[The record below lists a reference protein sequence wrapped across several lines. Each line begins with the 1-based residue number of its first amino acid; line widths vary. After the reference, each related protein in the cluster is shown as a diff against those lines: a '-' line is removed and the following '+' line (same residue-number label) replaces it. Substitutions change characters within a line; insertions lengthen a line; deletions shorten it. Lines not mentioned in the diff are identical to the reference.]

1 MHAGT
6 RRTILG
12 DELGSIGVTVYSIL
26 AGVATFIY
34 PRKAPIV
41 GVFKLR
47 IPTLI
52 REWGFIFPS
61 YSVGNSNVNIG

>member
-41 GVFKLR
+41 GVFKLG
-47 IPTLI
+47 IPTL
-52 REWGFIFPS
+52 G
-61 YSVGNSNVNIG
+61 